1 MDLIS
6 TLSGEGTGIA
16 KTRKTQVDYELKIYQ
31 HWLTVGNDKTVPG
44 LTEIH
49 GWIRPVFG
57 KAKEILTLE
66 MNDESTLRFSF
77 ANSKG
82 NITARGSIESAS

>member
-1 MDLIS
+1 MDLIN

-31 HWLTVGNDKTVPG
+31 HWLTVGNDKMVPG
-44 LTEIH
+44 LKEIH

-57 KAKEILTLE
+57 KDREMLTLE

-77 ANSKG
+77 VDGKSD
-82 NITARGSIESAS
+82 ITANGSIESVG

>member
-6 TLSGEGTGIA
+6 TLSGEGTGTA
-16 KTRKTQVDYELKIYQ
+16 KTRKTHVHYELKIYQ

-44 LTEIH
+44 LKEIH

-57 KAKEILTLE
+57 KDREMLTLR
-66 MNDESTLRFSF
+66 MNDESTLSFSF
-77 ANSKG
+77 ADAKG
-82 NITARGSIESAS
+82 NITVNGSMESIG

>member
-1 MDLIS
+1 MDLIN

-31 HWLTVGNDKTVPG
+31 HWLTVGSDKTVPG

-57 KAKEILTLE
+57 KAKEMLTLE

-77 ANSKG
+77 ADGKG
-82 NITARGSIESAS
+82 NITASGAIASIA